1 MRRVVL
7 VPVTLVLV
15 LAGLLTTSALLWLDD
30 RESVDRGALVAARQ
44 GAVSFFSLDYRHAGE
59 DVDRVLSQA
68 TGDFKEEYA
77 EKRDEVVDG
86 VEDTQLVVSATVPED
101 GLALEYLL
109 DDEAKVLVA
118 VDVNTQSP
126 DGAEDARYRTR
137 VELRKVD
144 GRWLVAGVEQ
154 VG

>member
-1 MRRVVL
+1 MRRVL
-7 VPVTLVLV
+7 VPVALLLV

-30 RESVDRGALVAARQ
+30 REAVDQGALVAGRQ
-44 GAVSFFSLDYRHAGE
+44 GAVSFFSLDYRHADE

-68 TGDFKEEYA
+68 TGEFKNEYA
-77 EKRDEVVDG
+77 EKRDEVVAG
-86 VEDTQLVVSATVPED
+86 VEDKQLVVSATVPEG
-101 GLALEYLL
+101 GLALEYLV

>member
-1 MRRVVL
+1 MRRVL
-7 VPVTLVLV
+7 VPVALLLV

-30 RESVDRGALVAARQ
+30 REAVDQGALVAGRQ
-44 GAVSFFSLDYRHAGE
+44 GAVSFFSLDYRHADE

-68 TGDFKEEYA
+68 TGEFKKEYA
-77 EKRDEVVDG
+77 KKRDEVVVG
-86 VEDTQLVVSATVPED
+86 VEDKQLVVSATVPEG
-101 GLALEYLL
+101 GLALEYLV

>member
-1 MRRVVL
+1 MRRIIL
-7 VPVTLVLV
+7 PVALGVV
-15 LAGLLTTSALLWLDD
+15 LAGLLTTSTVLWLGD
-30 RESVDRGALVAARQ
+30 RRAADTGALVAARQ
-44 GAVSFFSLDYRHAGE
+44 GAVSFFSLDHRHAAE

-77 EKRDEVVDG
+77 EKRDEVVAG
-86 VEDTQLVVSATVPED
+86 VEAKQLVVSATVPDD
-101 GLALEYLL
+101 GVALEYLV

-144 GRWLVAGVEQ
+144 DRWLVAGVEQ